1 MKHFRAKI
9 KATLIHTTLSLIAFS
24 VVLYFMLTQWFPPP
38 LFAAE
43 GGWQALKIVLFVDI
57 VLGPC
62 LTFFVYSPDK
72 SKLAITGD
80 LTFVAIVQTVA
91 LIYGIQTAHD
101 NRVIAISYL
110 EHKETAFPVRGEQ
123 LELQELS
130 DDDIHAF
137 DRSQYPSLVYTLRP
151 ADGKFDEITK
161 SAQMVLRGIQ
171 EFAQIKL
178 MSSFIDHINELPKE
192 SDGNIHVEYE
202 GSFTSGTLVISPE
215 GRILDLINIKTP
227 PQS

>member
-1 MKHFRAKI
+1 MKHFRAKT

-72 SKLAITGD
+72 SKLAIIGD
-80 LTFVAIVQTVA
+80 LSFVAV
-91 LIYGIQTAHD
+91 IQTIALVYGVHTAHS

-130 DDDIHAF
+130 DDDIHTF
-137 DRSQYPSLVYTLRP
+137 DKSQYPSLVYTSRP
-151 ADGKFDEITK
+151 EEGQFDEITK
-161 SAQMVLRGIQ
+161 SAKQVLDGVQ
-171 EFAQIKL
+171 EYAQINL
-178 MSSFIDHINELPKE
+178 MSSFSKHLQQLPKQQ
-192 SDGNIHVEYE
+192 DGNIHVNYQ
-202 GSFTSGTLVISPE
+202 GSYTSGKLVISPE
-215 GRILDLINIKTP
+215 GRIINLLSSSDI
-227 PQS
+227 